1 MTVTLTWVCL
11 PPDCARVAVETGA
24 ATRRPRYYRHGF
36 DIDTLFWGALI
47 FLALFVFCL
56 LAWKA
61 IERLRNRR
69 KFDDV
74 AVGGGHMKG
83 PKAPGTPRIPG
94 TPNRGG
100 RKAGGQP
107 DRAFEDRA
115 FRRIFEE
122 QWRGQEHTDMAGM
135 NQREQEEFLLAYGP
149 RKERKAIRERRKAR
163 EQAQKKRA
171 THRL

>member
-1 MTVTLTWVCL
+1 METYAARRYPPGYEFPISTL
-11 PPDCARVAVETGA
+11 
-24 ATRRPRYYRHGF
+24 Y
-36 DIDTLFWGALI
+36 WGALI
-47 FLALFVFCL
+47 FLALFVSCL

-74 AVGGGHMKG
+74 AVEGGHMKG

-100 RKAGGQP
+100 RKAGGQQP
-107 DRAFEDRA
+107 DWAVEDRA

-135 NQREQEEFLLAYGP
+135 NQREREEFLLAYGP
-149 RKERKAIRERRKAR
+149 RKVRKAIKERRKAG
-163 EQAQKKRA
+163 EQAQKPSNSPFE
-171 THRL
+171 L